1 MRFQRPLLFAAFML
15 GTTLRGQQPNM
26 MPLPAEIK
34 PSEGRLVI
42 DGSFHVGLTG
52 YQEARLQR
60 AADRFLVHLGAE
72 TGIPLA
78 DHLEGDALESDAT
91 KATLVV
97 DCDHA
102 GETVQSVKED
112 ESYALEVGPKQAR
125 LTAPDPV
132 GVMRGLATFLQLVD
146 LDSKGFGV
154 PAVAIHDRPRFQ
166 WRGLMIDVGRH
177 WMPVDAIER
186 NLDAM
191 ELLKLNVFHWHLSDD
206 QGFRVESKVFPK
218 LQEMGSDGHYYS
230 QQQVKDVIAYARD
243 RGIRVIPEFDMPGHS
258 TAWFVGYPELAS
270 APGPYSIER
279 KWGILDAC
287 MNPANEKVYEF
298 LDAFIGEMAALFP
311 DEDFHVGGD
320 EVNGVQWKASPEIQ
334 AFMQQHGIKSSAAL
348 QAYFSARVVGLVEKH
363 GKRTVGWDEV
373 LQPGVPTSVVVQSWR
388 GQKSLA
394 EAARQGYA
402 GILSAGY
409 YLDLMQ
415 PASRHYGVDPME
427 GATAGLTPEE
437 QSRILGGEA
446 CLWSEYVTPQI
457 IDAKIWPR
465 MAAIAERLWS
475 PQQTKEVDSM
485 YARLA
490 RVSRLLDFVGLEHR
504 SSYPLMLERLT
515 DFKPIDNL
523 RTFDEILE
531 PVKGYSREE
540 MRSYNSSSPLNRLVD
555 ATPAESDRAREFA
568 KLVADWSAHKDEI
581 KSELTMWRNDG
592 DDVLPVLQGSAL
604 LEEDIPLAQDLA
616 ALAAAGLEALEYLES
631 GKPAP
636 QPWVTAQLALVD
648 RTSKPRAE
656 LLIMIAK
663 PIGNLIQAAKQ

>member
-1 MRFQRPLLFAAFML
+1 MRFQRTLLLAAFML
-15 GTTLRGQQPNM
+15 STTLRGQQPNM
-26 MPLPAEIK
+26 MPLPAESK

-42 DGSFHVGLTG
+42 DGLFHVGLTG

-60 AADRFLVHLGAE
+60 AAGRFLVHLSAE

-78 DHLEGDALESDAT
+78 DHLESDRG
-91 KATLVV
+91 KATLVI
-97 DCDHA
+97 DCNHA

-112 ESYALEVGPKQAR
+112 ESYTLEVDSNHAR

-146 LDSKGFGV
+146 LDSHGFGV

-206 QGFRVESKVFPK
+206 QGFRVESKVLPK
-218 LQEMGSDGHYYS
+218 LQEMGSDGQFYS

-311 DEDFHVGGD
+311 DEYFHVGGD
-320 EVNGVQWKASPEIQ
+320 EVNGVQWKANPEIQ
-334 AFMQQHGIKSSAAL
+334 AFMQQHGIKSSSEL
-348 QAYFSARVVGLVEKH
+348 QAYFSGRVVGLVEKH

-457 IDAKIWPR
+457 IDSKIWPR

-475 PQQTKEVDSM
+475 PQQTKDVDSM

-490 RVSRLLDFVGLEHR
+490 RVSRLLDFAGLEHR
-504 SSYPLMLERLT
+504 SCYPLMLERLT

-523 RTFDEILE
+523 RTLDEILE

-555 ATPAESDRAREFA
+555 ATPAESGRAREFA
-568 KLVADWSAHKDEI
+568 ALVTDWSAHKDEI

-592 DDVLPVLQGSAL
+592 DDVVPVLQGSAL
-604 LEEDIPLAQDLA
+604 LEEDIPLAQDVA

-648 RTSKPRAE
+648 RASKPRAE

-663 PIGNLIQAAKQ
+663 PIGTLIQTAKQ

>member
-1 MRFQRPLLFAAFML
+1 
-15 GTTLRGQQPNM
+15 
-26 MPLPAEIK
+26 
-34 PSEGRLVI
+34 
-42 DGSFHVGLTG
+42 
-52 YQEARLQR
+52 
-60 AADRFLVHLGAE
+60 
-72 TGIPLA
+72 
-78 DHLEGDALESDAT
+78 
-91 KATLVV
+91 
-97 DCDHA
+97 
-102 GETVQSVKED
+102 
-112 ESYALEVGPKQAR
+112 
-125 LTAPDPV
+125 
-132 GVMRGLATFLQLVD
+132 MRGLATFLQLVD

-270 APGPYSIER
+270 AAGPYSIER

-311 DEDFHVGGD
+311 DEYFHVGGD
-320 EVNGVQWKASPEIQ
+320 EVNGVHWKANPEIQ
-334 AFMQQHGIKSSAAL
+334 AFMQQHGIKSSSEL
-348 QAYFSARVVGLVEKH
+348 QAYFSGRVVGLVEKH

-373 LQPGVPTSVVVQSWR
+373 LQPGVPKSVVVQSWR

-475 PQQTKEVDSM
+475 PQQTKDVDSM

-490 RVSRLLDFVGLEHR
+490 RASRLLDFAGLEHR

-523 RTFDEILE
+523 RTLDDILE

-568 KLVADWSAHKDEI
+568 TLVADWSAHKDEI
-581 KSELTMWRNDG
+581 KSELTVWRNDG

-604 LEEDIPLAQDLA
+604 LEEDIPLAQDVA

-648 RTSKPRAE
+648 RASKPRAE

>member
-1 MRFQRPLLFAAFML
+1 MRFRRTLLLAAFML

-42 DGSFHVGLTG
+42 DGLFHVGLTG
-52 YQEARLQR
+52 YQEPRLQR
-60 AADRFLVHLGAE
+60 AADRFLVHLSAE

-78 DHLEGDALESDAT
+78 DHLESDPA
-91 KATLVV
+91 KATLVI
-97 DCDHA
+97 DCNHA

-112 ESYALEVGPKQAR
+112 ESYTLEVDSNHAR

-146 LDSKGFGV
+146 LDSHGFGV

-230 QQQVKDVIAYARD
+230 QQQAKDVIAYARD

-298 LDAFIGEMAALFP
+298 LDAFIGEMAVLFP
-311 DEDFHVGGD
+311 DEYFHVGGD
-320 EVNGVQWKASPEIQ
+320 EVNGAQWKANPGIQ
-334 AFMQQHGIKSSAAL
+334 AFMQQHGIKSSSEL
-348 QAYFSARVVGLVEKH
+348 QAYFSGRVVGLVEKH

-457 IDAKIWPR
+457 VDAKIWPR

-475 PQQTKEVDSM
+475 PQQTKDVDSM

-490 RVSRLLDFVGLEHR
+490 RVSRLLDFAGLEHH
-504 SSYPLMLERLT
+504 SCYPLMLERLT

-523 RTFDEILE
+523 RTLDEILE

-568 KLVADWSAHKDEI
+568 ALVTDWSAHKDEI

-592 DDVLPVLQGSAL
+592 DDVVPVLQGSAL
-604 LEEDIPLAQDLA
+604 LEEDIPLAQDVA

-648 RTSKPRAE
+648 RASKPRAE

-663 PIGNLIQAAKQ
+663 PIGTLIQTAKQ

>member
-1 MRFQRPLLFAAFML
+1 MRFQRTLLLAAFML
-15 GTTLRGQQPNM
+15 GTTLRGQQPDM

-42 DGSFHVGLTG
+42 DSSFHVGLTG
-52 YQEARLQR
+52 YQETRLQR
-60 AADRFLVHLGAE
+60 AADRFLVHLSAE

-78 DHLEGDALESDAT
+78 DHLESDAA
-91 KATLVV
+91 KATLVI
-97 DCDHA
+97 DCNHA
-102 GETVQSVKED
+102 GEIVQSVKED
-112 ESYALEVGPKQAR
+112 ESYALEVNSNHAR

-243 RGIRVIPEFDMPGHS
+243 RGMRVIPEFDMPGHS

-270 APGPYSIER
+270 APGPYTIER

-311 DEDFHVGGD
+311 DEYFHVGGD
-320 EVNGVQWKASPEIQ
+320 EVNGAQWKANPEIKV
-334 AFMQQHGIKSSAAL
+334 FMQQHGIKSSSEL
-348 QAYFSARVVGLVEKH
+348 QAYFSGRVVGLVEKH

-373 LQPGVPTSVVVQSWR
+373 LQPGVPTSLVVQSWR

-475 PQQTKEVDSM
+475 PQQTKDVDSM
-485 YARLA
+485 YVRLA
-490 RVSRLLDFVGLEHR
+490 RVSRLLDFAGLEHR
-504 SSYPLMLERLT
+504 SSYPLMMERLT

-523 RTFDEILE
+523 RTLDDILE

-568 KLVADWSAHKDEI
+568 TLVADWSAHKDEI

-604 LEEDIPLAQDLA
+604 LEEDIPLAQDVA

-648 RTSKPRAE
+648 RASKPRAE

-663 PIGNLIQAAKQ
+663 PIGNLIEAAKQ